1 MKKELAIKQI
11 YNDFVDKVFLT
22 DTEKEVLELYIKNE
36 SLVKIADTISQS
48 ISSVSRI
55 VAELKDKYSNYKKLE
70 LSKLDILSK

>member
-55 VAELKDKYSNYKKLE
+55 VAELKDKYNNYKKLE